1 MWIHG
6 SPFPFMQDM
15 TETYVTWSP
24 HGTYLGT
31 FHRQGVILWGTEK
44 WEKVMRFQHPGVKLI
59 EFSPRETYLVTF
71 SAQLAQCVSASSPP
85 HRHTPTLDLPPCHF
99 RF

>member
-1 MWIHG
+1 
-6 SPFPFMQDM
+6 M

-44 WEKVMRFQHPGVKLI
+44 WDKVMRFQHPGVKLLD
-59 EFSPRETYLVTF
+59 FSPRENYLVTF
-71 SAQLAQCVSASSPP
+71 STQLAQCAPP
-85 HRHTPTLDLPPCHF
+85 PPNSKHPRVPCRAPDLANHAPP
-99 RF
+99 

>member
-1 MWIHG
+1 
-6 SPFPFMQDM
+6 M

-44 WEKVMRFQHPGVKLI
+44 WDKVMRFQHPGVKLLD
-59 EFSPRETYLVTF
+59 FSPRENYLVTF
-71 SAQLAQCVSASSPP
+71 STQLSQYRRHLSKSLRLMDCSSIDFLNQE
-85 HRHTPTLDLPPCHF
+85 R
-99 RF
+99 

>member
-1 MWIHG
+1 
-6 SPFPFMQDM
+6 M

-44 WEKVMRFQHPGVKLI
+44 WDKVMRFQHPGVKLLD
-59 EFSPRETYLVTF
+59 FSPRENYLVTF
-71 SAQLAQCVSASSPP
+71 STQLAQCALPSPTQNTRGCHAAAP
-85 HRHTPTLDLPPCHF
+85 ILPTMHRRNLC
-99 RF
+99 